1 VTRPDADE
9 VAPAGAASA
18 RVVPPEGATGA
29 AGAAAASGAGSAA
42 LAVDGAA
49 FREALARFASGV
61 TVVTARGPQGAPVGF
76 TATAFSS
83 LSLDPPLI
91 LVCLSRSASTYPA
104 FLEATHFAVNV
115 LAAGQAAAA
124 LRFAARG
131 TDRFAGATVEP
142 GPATGLPL
150 LPGAAVHLECR
161 TYRRVEAG
169 DHVILLGEVL
179 RAARTDADPLVHFNR
194 QFGGFAPPEPAP

>member
-1 VTRPDADE
+1 
-9 VAPAGAASA
+9 
-18 RVVPPEGATGA
+18 
-29 AGAAAASGAGSAA
+29 
-42 LAVDGAA
+42 VDGAV

-76 TATAFSS
+76 TATAFSA

-115 LAAGQAAAA
+115 LAAGQGEAD

-131 TDRFAGATVEP
+131 TDRFAGAEVEA

-179 RAARTDADPLVHFNR
+179 RAVRTDADPLVHFNR
-194 QFGGFAPPEPAP
+194 RFGRFAAP